1 MVDFIIIAFC
11 VFIIVKLVNKF
22 SKNFKKDE
30 EAKAEPTTDEQI
42 LEVLKDIRK
51 HQK

>member
-1 MVDFIIIAFC
+1 MII
-11 VFIIVKLVNKF
+11 KLVNKF
-22 SKNFKKDE
+22 SKNFKKE
-30 EAKAEPTTDEQI
+30 EEEKTEPTTDEQI